1 MRLPNNCI
9 WSSFDSHPVVC
20 AIIDLLLKWEYHVWC
35 FDGRFLTFAARVEA
49 INYWRRRDR
58 SRCSWLITICFRN
71 NSATWRHLK
80 ASPVSQSAL
89 PALHY
94 PCPYPTQ
101 PSSSRSRTDRSWLR
115 HQSRDTVAAE
125 LLPVYLL
132 RRRLSH
138 GHPAMQQRV
147 AVCDKFNSHFAHL
160 LQKRDNRH
168 FHPLLLLLLPIVLA
182 VDGRDMARIAHH
194 REGALQTVITENNSN
209 KSMHP
214 LQFIEERD

>member
-20 AIIDLLLKWEYHVWC
+20 AIIDLLLKWEYHVC

-101 PSSSRSRTDRSWLR
+101 PPSSRSRTYRSWLR

-138 GHPAMQQRV
+138 GHPTMQQRV

-160 LQKRDNRH
+160 LQKKRQPTLPPTSPPPPSNRSC
-168 FHPLLLLLLPIVLA
+168 
-182 VDGRDMARIAHH
+182 GRRAWHGSDCAPPWRGFANGYH
-194 REGALQTVITENNSN
+194 R
-209 KSMHP
+209 K
-214 LQFIEERD
+214 